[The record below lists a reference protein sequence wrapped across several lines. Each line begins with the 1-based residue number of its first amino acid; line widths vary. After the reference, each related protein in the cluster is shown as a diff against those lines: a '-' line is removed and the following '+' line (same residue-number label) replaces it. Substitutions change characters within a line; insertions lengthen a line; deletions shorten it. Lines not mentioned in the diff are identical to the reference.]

1 MRENN
6 LKKLIYSDYF
16 LRKVFS
22 DFVRKQVMAT
32 SKRIIP
38 VIVGIVIIGIIVAA
52 ISMSQDSGT
61 MEVEDT
67 VNKEIRPVEDV
78 VPEIEQKIKEIEE
91 TKKEN
96 EYSPKPREWMASGPF
111 QVDRKEYV
119 LGEKIFIRASG
130 LSYDEKGQVAVLRP
144 LNNTHYS
151 VYLTIPFDGADKPS
165 FNYYL
170 EPQLSKIRGFCTAD
184 DFVGEWTVVFRGTDY
199 PNLKFSIIEE
209 VLPGEEEDYKP
220 VC

>member
-1 MRENN
+1 MTN
-6 LKKLIYSDYF
+6 S
-16 LRKVFS
+16 KV
-22 DFVRKQVMAT
+22 V
-32 SKRIIP
+32 IP
-38 VIVGIVIIGIIVAA
+38 IIIGIAIVAIA
-52 ISMSQDSGT
+52 GIIVSANQESNT
-61 MEVEDT
+61 MEIEDT
-67 VNKEIRPVEDV
+67 LDKELRPTEETL
-78 VPEIEQKIKEIEE
+78 PEIEEKIDEIEKQNLE
-91 TKKEN
+91 Y

-119 LGEKIFIRASG
+119 LGEKIFVRASG
-130 LSYDEKGQVAVLRP
+130 LSYDEIGQVAFLRP
-144 LNNTHYS
+144 SNGTHYS

>member
-1 MRENN
+1 MAN
-6 LKKLIYSDYF
+6 S
-16 LRKVFS
+16 KV
-22 DFVRKQVMAT
+22 V
-32 SKRIIP
+32 IP
-38 VIVGIVIIGIIVAA
+38 IIIGIAIVAIA
-52 ISMSQDSGT
+52 GIIVSTNQESNT

-67 VNKEIRPVEDV
+67 LDKELRPTEETL
-78 VPEIEQKIKEIEE
+78 PEIEEKIDEIEKQNLE
-91 TKKEN
+91 Y

-119 LGEKIFIRASG
+119 LGEKIFVRATG
-130 LSYDEKGQVAVLRP
+130 LSYDEIGQVAFLRP
-144 LNNTHYS
+144 SNGTHYS

-209 VLPGEEEDYKP
+209 FLPGEEEDYKP